1 MEFKHKSV
9 LLNECIDHLRIRPDG
24 IYVDGTLGGGGH
36 SYEICRRLSGN
47 GRLIGIDQDA
57 AAIKAAAGRLEEF
70 ADRVTLVRSNYCNM
84 RAELAK
90 LGITS
95 VDGVILDLGVS
106 SYQLDEAERGFSY
119 HNDAPLDMR
128 MSKEGL
134 SARDIVNEY
143 SQKELSDIIFRYG
156 EEKFAGRIAAN
167 IVREREK
174 APIETTLQLA
184 EIVKNSVPAAK
195 RREKNPCKKTFQAIR
210 IAVNSEFE
218 HLETALEDAFD
229 MLNVGGRLCV
239 ITFHS
244 LEDRIV
250 KRHFAEFCKGCTC
263 PPDFPVCICG
273 KTPRGKLILRKP
285 AEASEKELSE
295 NARARSAKLRVV
307 EKIK

>member
-1 MEFKHKSV
+1 MEFKHIPV
-9 LLNECIDHLRIRPDG
+9 LLDEVLDGLDIKPDG
-24 IYVDGTLGGGGH
+24 IYIDGTVGGAGHSSEIAKRLTTGRLVGIDRDPDAVKTASERLAPYNATVVRGNYDEIRSICRELDISGVDG
-36 SYEICRRLSGN
+36 
-47 GRLIGIDQDA
+47 
-57 AAIKAAAGRLEEF
+57 
-70 ADRVTLVRSNYCNM
+70 
-84 RAELAK
+84 
-90 LGITS
+90 
-95 VDGVILDLGVS
+95 ILMDLGVS

-184 EIVKNSVPAAK
+184 EIVKSSVPAAK

-273 KTPRGKLILRKP
+273 KTPRGRLVLRKP